1 MTMKAKNDASLDIA
15 ERGSASGGRSR
26 STRRSSQSGT
36 AARPALPAGPRL
48 RSYMSDGTGPHGERA
63 ERAMNIDLDGKL
75 SALDRN
81 SGTDPSDE

>member
-1 MTMKAKNDASLDIA
+1 MTMKAKNDAILDIA
-15 ERGSASGGRSR
+15 ERGSASGDRSR
-26 STRRSSQSGT
+26 LTRRSSQSGT
-36 AARPALPAGPRL
+36 AARPAGPRL